1 MSSSPMKK
9 QLKMISPGI
18 MTGWSKIL
26 RWKILIEF
34 FKRLE
39 MMLMYSSIYN
49 QALMSRY
56 ESGKRDSKEDFNKF
70 DDLKEGMSSDKFK
83 NKKF

>member
-1 MSSSPMKK
+1 
-9 QLKMISPGI
+9 
-18 MTGWSKIL
+18 
-26 RWKILIEF
+26 
-34 FKRLE
+34 
-39 MMLMYSSIYN
+39 
-49 QALMSRY
+49 MSRY